1 MLNALHVMHSFLHF
15 CCSVLRVSIPF
26 YYIMSLYNTPTN
38 RLKVNTNSPVHTV
51 DSAFRNE
58 NMNRRN
64 YMLLTDRKDGLID
77 WMKDMLYHSFVL
89 DEKTSY
95 LGTMQYFESL
105 IEEHRCFSLR
115 LQNELNDNIFAAKS
129 GQSKIDSSRLKQ
141 YVPSVGVFFTPLPL
155 LKAFKLYDEKYCISE
170 RNFVAPSFNEIRH
183 ILNLAQI
190 MVIIPYNY
198 YIYFYMSNFL
208 GYWN

>member
-1 MLNALHVMHSFLHF
+1 
-15 CCSVLRVSIPF
+15 
-26 YYIMSLYNTPTN
+26 
-38 RLKVNTNSPVHTV
+38 
-51 DSAFRNE
+51 
-58 NMNRRN
+58 
-64 YMLLTDRKDGLID
+64 MLLTDRKDGLID